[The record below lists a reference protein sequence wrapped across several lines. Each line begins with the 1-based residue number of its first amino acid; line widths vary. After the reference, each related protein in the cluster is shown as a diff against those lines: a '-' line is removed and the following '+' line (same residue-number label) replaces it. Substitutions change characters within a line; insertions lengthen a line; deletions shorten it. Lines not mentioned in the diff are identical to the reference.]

1 MKTSASDEFV
11 SRDSD
16 LLALHMLD
24 CRRARSRF
32 FKLQSTLE
40 LMHAVVSPRIVTSF
54 ALVAVACGVSLLA
67 FA

>member
-1 MKTSASDEFV
+1 MKNSASDQLV

-32 FKLQSTLE
+32 FRLQSALE
-40 LMHAVVSPRIVTSF
+40 LAHALVTPRLVTSL
-54 ALVAVACGVSLLA
+54 AIVVVCSASILVFV
-67 FA
+67 